1 MMKRVMVIETDI
13 RRRALCPAAIAVW
26 LSALFVCLVA
36 LCAPG
41 KAYAQTTK
49 AEYPEGRVILYNF
62 QNAGATS
69 EFGYYSYIIPDSIA
83 TELRRSKKYDIRS
96 FPVIFEYVD
105 PKAPEDVYKNRLR
118 LLTERGKE
126 FNADFVV
133 TGSYSVEKRTIIIK
147 TQIFDVHEQKIRDIH
162 ETSEEH
168 GAMLL
173 VIIDRISEKIN
184 TELQKGVA
192 ERLARQASS
201 PYLPIYR
208 ALSGWSFGA
217 SLGKVEMHGPWGD
230 VYENKTDSSSLYI
243 RYDLAKSDMAKGVP
257 VLRDTALSLQ
267 YDYLTADT
275 RDTAEP
281 VFSIYT
287 LRSFSLSG
295 MYLYR
300 MESFFALAAGAGAGL
315 AVSLV
320 EIPGAEII
328 GPAEIIESRRSYDP
342 FIQLSAGALFF
353 FSRIELGAGIA
364 WHHLFLA
371 DKGMDFTRLYFSVGY
386 RL

>member
-1 MMKRVMVIETDI
+1 MKRVMVIASGI
-13 RRRALCPAAIAVW
+13 RRGALRPAAFVAR
-26 LSALFVCLVA
+26 LSAFMVCLVA
-36 LCAPG
+36 LFAPG
-41 KAYAQTTK
+41 QASPQTVK

-62 QNAGATS
+62 QNTGAAS
-69 EFGYYSYIIPDSIA
+69 EFGYYSYIIPDSIS
-83 TELRRSKKYDIRS
+83 TELKRSKKYDVRS

-105 PKAPEDVYKNRLR
+105 PKAPADVYKNRIR
-118 LLTERGKE
+118 LLAERGKE
-126 FNADFVV
+126 FSADFVV
-133 TGSYSVEKRTIIIK
+133 TGSYYVEKRTIFIK
-147 TQIFDVHEQKIRDIH
+147 TQIFDVHEQKIKDIH
-162 ETSEEH
+162 ETSEEL

-173 VIIDRISEKIN
+173 VIIDRLSEKIN
-184 TELQKGVA
+184 TELQKGVT
-192 ERLARQASS
+192 ERLARQSSS
-201 PYLPIYR
+201 PYLPFYR

-217 SLGKVEMHGPWGD
+217 ALGTVEMYGPWGD
-230 VYENKTDSSSLYI
+230 VYENKSECSSLYI
-243 RYDLAKSDMAKGVP
+243 RYDLAKSDMARGVP
-257 VLRDTALSLQ
+257 VLRDMALSLQ

-275 RDTAEP
+275 RDTGEP
-281 VFSIYT
+281 VYSIYT

-320 EIPGAEII
+320 EIPGAEIK
-328 GPAEIIESRRSYDP
+328 GPPEIIESRRSYDP
-342 FIQLSAGALFF
+342 SLQLSAGALFF

-371 DKGMDFTRLYFSVGY
+371 DRGMDFTRLYFSVGY